1 MASEDSETGGEIP
14 QKKLIIP
21 VEALAYS
28 NAVTLQ
34 AVVQLLSEN
43 GVLDWK
49 EVLDRVEK
57 FKEEPASMS
66 PSRKEASPP
75 EPGPAACGGSSL

>member
-34 AVVQLLSEN
+34 AVVQLCLR
-43 GVLDWK
+43 K
-49 EVLDRVEK
+49 
-57 FKEEPASMS
+57 AS
-66 PSRKEASPP
+66 
-75 EPGPAACGGSSL
+75 